1 MQHKFTKIG
10 QQKIKKMFPGLM
22 SFSWENWMVQSA
34 FSINNMNDGMDV
46 LALIHWFRMAM
57 VV

>member
-1 MQHKFTKIG
+1 
-10 QQKIKKMFPGLM
+10 M
-22 SFSWENWMVQSA
+22 SFSWENWMVQSE

-46 LALIHWFRMAM
+46 LALIHWFRMVM